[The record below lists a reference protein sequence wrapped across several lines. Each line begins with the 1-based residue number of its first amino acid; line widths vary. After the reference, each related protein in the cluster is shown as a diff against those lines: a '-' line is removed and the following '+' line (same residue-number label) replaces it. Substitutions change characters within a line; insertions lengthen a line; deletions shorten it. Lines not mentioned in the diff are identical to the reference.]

1 MLACCM
7 HFKDVLSDI
16 EKLIGQELQSI
27 NPKTPSLYISNID
40 RNLEKYFVASS
51 LGSKGVAR
59 SFRELEDVWAEL
71 TTKGFSSVDQ
81 ALYGGGSSRNQP
93 ETVFAH
99 LPYIQHF
106 KYKNRKHLLL
116 RNQPVHEF
124 GILSE
129 LQSSDLR
136 AVRKKIDN
144 YTSLSNQV
152 ICNSQ
157 IEIFNTLKNSFDA
170 VVKKYPGDVLVKDT
184 ENALDRL
191 FQLNQEIADS
201 VVTIDGALVRLSN
214 ETNDLDSND
223 SDQSIDELIDDQS
236 LTGIANTK
244 ESEEEDG
251 NLSVATGKTKIRQL
265 TPVVSLIYDR
275 LSFGEIELQPD
286 FQRKDRVWP
295 EPRKSKLIESMLM
308 GLPLPVFYFAEKPN
322 GDWIIVDG
330 LQRITTIYDFMRGKF
345 ELEKLEVLSG
355 FNGKSFSTL
364 ERTEQRK
371 IREYP
376 LTAHLI
382 DMATDKDNIIVELFH
397 RINTYGVKL
406 SDQEIRSALN
416 QGTSVKFLRFLAASS
431 EFKLVTQGKIKP
443 DRQKDMELCLSA
455 ISFMLQ
461 GYKAFGNQY
470 NEYLSGAMSLMNAH
484 ALYLDNKEEI
494 DNGGALLSEDHS
506 SLYHEIANKFISGLI
521 IAEQVF
527 GGYAFKKIPQVA
539 RNIPISK
546 PLFELII
553 TYFSELTAN
562 QKVQVIKHSDSLI
575 DMLYEAI
582 DKDAD
587 KYAEWES
594 DRYKEDARGFQ
605 YAISTSTGKKV
616 TVRYRFEAF
625 REILKQSTGVD
636 VDLHPLLGIK
646 HND

>member
-1 MLACCM
+1 MY
-7 HFKDVLSDI
+7 FKEVLSDI
-16 EKLIGQELQSI
+16 EKLIGKELQSI
-27 NPKTPSLYISNID
+27 NPKTPSIYISNVD
-40 RNLEKYFVASS
+40 RKLEKYFVANSI
-51 LGSKGVAR
+51 GSNGGAR
-59 SFRELEDVWAEL
+59 SFRELEDIWIEL
-71 TTKGFSSVDQ
+71 TIKGFSNVDQ

-93 ETVFAH
+93 ETIFAH
-99 LPYIQHF
+99 LPYVQHF

-116 RNQPVHEF
+116 RNQPVHEL
-124 GILSE
+124 GMLSE
-129 LQSSDLR
+129 LQSSELR
-136 AVRKKIDN
+136 TVRKKIDN

-152 ICNSQ
+152 ISNSQ
-157 IEIFNTLKNSFDA
+157 IEIFTTLKKSFDA
-170 VVKKYPGDVLVKDT
+170 VVKKYPGDVLIEDT
-184 ENALDRL
+184 ENALERL
-191 FQLNQEIADS
+191 FQLNQEIVDS
-201 VVTIDGALVRLSN
+201 VVTLDGVLVHPSN
-214 ETNDLDSND
+214 DANDLGNND
-223 SDQSIDELIDDQS
+223 NDQSIDELIDDQS
-236 LTGIANTK
+236 LTGIANTT
-244 ESEEEDG
+244 ESEEDD
-251 NLSVATGKTKIRQL
+251 NLSVTTGKTKIRQL

-345 ELEKLEVLSG
+345 ELDKLEVLEN

-416 QGTSVKFLRFLAASS
+416 QGSSVKFLRFLAASL

-455 ISFMLQ
+455 VSFMLQ
-461 GYKAFGNQY
+461 GYGAFGNQY
-470 NEYLSGAMSLMNAH
+470 NEYLSGAMSLMNEH
-484 ALYLDNKEEI
+484 TLYLDNQEEVDQGKAHLSI
-494 DNGGALLSEDHS
+494 DQS
-506 SLYHEIANKFISGLI
+506 SAYHEISNKFIAGLK

-527 GGYAFKKIPQVA
+527 GEYAFKKVPKAA

-562 QKVQVIKHSDSLI
+562 QRIQVIEHSDSLI
-575 DMLYEAI
+575 DLLYEAI
-582 DKDAD
+582 DKDSGE
-587 KYAEWES
+587 YAEWES
-594 DRYKEDARGFQ
+594 DRYNEDGRGFQ

-616 TVRYRFEAF
+616 TVRYRFKAF

-636 VDLHPLLGIK
+636 IDLHPLLGELPS
-646 HND
+646 D

>member
-1 MLACCM
+1 M
-7 HFKDVLSDI
+7 HFKEVLIDM
-16 EKLIGQELQSI
+16 EKLIGKELQSI
-27 NPKTPSLYISNID
+27 NPKTPSIYVSNVD
-40 RNLEKYFVASS
+40 RTLEKYFVANSA
-51 LGSKGVAR
+51 GTKGTAR
-59 SFRELEDVWAEL
+59 SFRELEDIWIEL
-71 TTKGFSSVDQ
+71 TTKGFSNVDQ

-93 ETVFAH
+93 ETIFAH

-106 KYKNRKHLLL
+106 KYKNHKHLLL
-116 RNQPVHEF
+116 RNQPVHEI
-124 GILSE
+124 GVLSE
-129 LQSSDLR
+129 LQSSELR
-136 AVRKKIDN
+136 SVRKKIEN

-152 ICNSQ
+152 ISNSQ
-157 IEIFNTLKNSFDA
+157 FEIFNTLKNSFDA
-170 VVKKYPGDVLVKDT
+170 VVKKYPGDVLIEDI
-184 ENALDRL
+184 ENALENL
-191 FQLNQEIADS
+191 FLLNQKITDS
-201 VVTIDGALVRLSN
+201 VVTLDGKMVWLSN

-223 SDQSIDELIDDQS
+223 IDQSIDELIDDQS
-236 LTGIANTK
+236 ITGIANTK
-244 ESEEEDG
+244 ESEADD
-251 NLSVATGKTKIRQL
+251 NLSVTTGKTKIRQL

-345 ELEKLEVLSG
+345 ELEKLDVLSD
-355 FNGKSFSTL
+355 FDGKSFSTL

-382 DMATDKDNIIVELFH
+382 DMSSDKDNIIVELFH

-416 QGTSVKFLRFLAASS
+416 QGTSVKFLRYLAASP
-431 EFKLVTQGKIKP
+431 EFKLVTQGKIKA

-470 NEYLSGAMSLMNAH
+470 NEYLSGAMSLMNDH
-484 ALYLDNKEEI
+484 TLYLDNKEEV
-494 DNGGALLSEDHS
+494 DKGGAKLSEEQS
-506 SLYHEIANKFISGLI
+506 PVYHKIASKFISGLI

-527 GGYAFKKIPQVA
+527 GEYAFKKIPQAA
-539 RNIPISK
+539 RKIPISK

-562 QKVQVIKHSDSLI
+562 QKLQVIERADSLI

-582 DKDAD
+582 DKDAT

-594 DRYKEDARGFQ
+594 GRYNEDGRGFQ

-636 VDLHPLLGIK
+636 VDLHPFLGNPN
-646 HND
+646 ND